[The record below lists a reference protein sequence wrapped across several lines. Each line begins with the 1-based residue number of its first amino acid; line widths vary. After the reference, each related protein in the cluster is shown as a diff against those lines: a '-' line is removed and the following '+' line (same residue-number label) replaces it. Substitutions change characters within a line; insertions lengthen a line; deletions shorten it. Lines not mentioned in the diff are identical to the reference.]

1 MKIAT
6 TTTDFGFYCA
16 NDEERIRQLHK
27 AGFRYIDLGIYG
39 ITPDAPY
46 MHDDWRDRVNRLKAV
61 ADELGME
68 FVQAHSPI
76 GNALSDDPKHVE
88 MLVQSTIRSIEVCQM
103 LGIKK
108 TVSHGGKIE
117 GISKEEFFDR
127 NKAFFEKLI
136 PTMERCGVNVLCEN
150 SSTVNSGDKYCLKN
164 GKDMRQFI
172 DYVDHPLFHGCWDTG
187 HANQEGSQY
196 DEILALG
203 EHLYAIH
210 YNDNHGVTDDHVI
223 PFFGRLNHDE
233 IMHALID
240 VGFKGYFTLEC
251 VWTLIRYD
259 QITGKR
265 NRFEKEG
272 ATLKLSEPQLFMQQH
287 LEKLMYDT
295 AKWMLEQYDLFE
307 V

>member
-6 TTTDFGFYCA
+6 TTSDFGFYCA
-16 NDEERIRQLHK
+16 NDEERIRQLHR

-39 ITPDAPY
+39 MTPDAPY

-150 SSTVNSGDKYCLKN
+150 SSTVNSGTKYALKN

-210 YNDNHGVTDDHVI
+210 YNDNHGVTDDHII
-223 PFFGRLNHDE
+223 PFLGRLNHDE

-251 VWTLIRYD
+251 VWSLVRYN

-272 ATLKLSEPQLFMQQH
+272 VTLKLSEPQLFMQQY